1 MSKKLIGL
9 AGKAGAG
16 KDTVADYLWEKEGA
30 IKIAFA
36 DPLRLAASAIFGLS
50 VESFTDRAL
59 KEELVEYWG
68 ISRRDMCQLLGTEAT
83 KPVFGADIWLK
94 RWFLSFSMVRDT
106 DHVVVPDVRFDVEA
120 DAIRRLGGVIIHI
133 VRPGAGLSGASGEH
147 SSEAGVKS
155 RADGDRYLL
164 NDGSVEELHH
174 KVDEL
179 WGYIK

>member
-36 DPLRLAASAIFGLS
+36 DALRAAGTSIFDLDPRN
-50 VESFTDRAL
+50 FLDRDL
-59 KEELVEYWG
+59 KEAEVEYWG
-68 ISRRDMCQLLGTEAT
+68 MTPRRMLQLLGTEAT
-83 KPVFGADIWLK
+83 KPVFGDDIWLK
-94 RWFLSFSMVRDT
+94 RWFLSYSAVRDT

-120 DAIRRLGGVIIHI
+120 EAIRHLGGTIVHI
-133 VRPGAGLSGASGEH
+133 VRPGAGLSGATGEH
-147 SSEAGVKS
+147 ASEAGIELQ
-155 RADGDRYLL
+155 DGDLYLL
-164 NDGSVEELHH
+164 NDGTTYDLGN

-179 WGYIK
+179 WETIK

>member
-36 DPLRLAASAIFGLS
+36 DALRAASASIFGLDPRN
-50 VESFTDRAL
+50 FLDRDL
-59 KEELVEYWG
+59 KEAEVEYWG
-68 ISRRDMCQLLGTEAT
+68 MTPRRMLQLLGTEAT
-83 KPVFGADIWLK
+83 KPVFGDDIWLK
-94 RWFLSFSMVRDT
+94 RWFLSYSAVRDT

-120 DAIRRLGGVIIHI
+120 EAIRHLGGTIVHI
-133 VRPGAGLSGASGEH
+133 VRPGAGLSGATGEH
-147 SSEAGVKS
+147 ASEAGIEL
-155 RADGDRYLL
+155 RNGDMYLS
-164 NDGSVEELHH
+164 NRGSVEDLRH

-179 WGYIK
+179 WETIK

>member
-16 KDTVADYLWEKEGA
+16 KDTVADYLWEKEGV

-36 DPLRLAASAIFGLS
+36 DALRAAACSIFGLGQCN
-50 VESFTDRAL
+50 FTDREL
-59 KEELVEYWG
+59 KEAEVEYWG
-68 ISRRDMCQLLGTEAT
+68 MSPRRMLQLLGTEAT

-94 RWFLSFSMVRDT
+94 RWFLSYSAVRDT

-120 DAIRRLGGVIIHI
+120 DAIRGLGGRIVHI
-133 VRPGAGLSGASGEH
+133 VRPGVGLDGDSATH
-147 SSEAGVKS
+147 VSEAGIELG
-155 RADGDRYLL
+155 DGDLYLL
-164 NDGSVEELHH
+164 NDGTTYDLGN

-179 WGYIK
+179 WEYIK

>member
-9 AGKAGAG
+9 AGKAGVG

-36 DPLRLAASAIFGLS
+36 DALRAAGAAIFGLGPCN
-50 VESFTDRAL
+50 FLDRDL
-59 KEELVEYWG
+59 KEVEIEYWG
-68 ISRRDMCQLLGTEAT
+68 MTPRRMLQLLGTEAT
-83 KPVFGADIWLK
+83 KPVFGDNIWLK
-94 RWFLSFSMVRDT
+94 RWFLSYSAVRDT

-120 DAIRRLGGVIIHI
+120 DAIRNLGGTIIHI
-133 VRPGAGLSGASGEH
+133 VRPGAGLSGAAGEH
-147 SSEAGVKS
+147 SSEAGIEL
-155 RADGDRYLL
+155 RNGDMYLS
-164 NDGSVEELHH
+164 NRGSVEELRH

>member
-36 DPLRLAASAIFGLS
+36 DALRAAGTSIFGLGLIN
-50 VESFTDRAL
+50 FLDRDL
-59 KEELVEYWG
+59 KEAEVKYWG
-68 ISRRDMCQLLGTEAT
+68 MTPRRMLQLLGTEAT
-83 KPVFGADIWLK
+83 KPVFGDDIWLK
-94 RWFLSFSMVRDT
+94 RWFLSYSAVRDT

-120 DAIRRLGGVIIHI
+120 EAIRHLGGTIIHI
-133 VRPGAGLSGASGEH
+133 VRPGTALSGAAAQH
-147 SSEAGVKS
+147 ASEAGVTP
-155 RADGDRYLL
+155 RADGDMYLS
-164 NDGSVEELHH
+164 NSSSIEELHH

-179 WGYIK
+179 WGTIK

>member
-36 DPLRLAASAIFGLS
+36 DPLRLAASAIFGLGQCN
-50 VESFTDRAL
+50 FLDRDL
-59 KEELVEYWG
+59 KEAEVEYWG
-68 ISRRDMCQLLGTEAT
+68 MTPRRMLQLLGTEAT

-94 RWFLSFSMVRDT
+94 RWFLSYSAVRDT

-120 DAIRRLGGVIIHI
+120 DAIRNLGGTIVHI
-133 VRPGAGLSGASGEH
+133 ARPGARLSGATGEH
-147 SSEAGVKS
+147 SSEAGIEL
-155 RADGDRYLL
+155 RDGDMYLS
-164 NDGSVEELHH
+164 NSGSVEELRYE
-174 KVDEL
+174 VDQL
-179 WGYIK
+179 WESIK

>member
-36 DPLRLAASAIFGLS
+36 DALRAAGTSIFGLDPRN
-50 VESFTDRAL
+50 FLDRDL
-59 KEELVEYWG
+59 KEAEVEYWG
-68 ISRRDMCQLLGTEAT
+68 MTPRRMLQLLGTEAT
-83 KPVFGADIWLK
+83 KPVFGDDIWLK
-94 RWFLSFSMVRDT
+94 RWFLSYSAVRDT

-120 DAIRRLGGVIIHI
+120 EAIRHLGGTIVHI
-133 VRPGAGLSGASGEH
+133 VRPGAGLSGAAGEH
-147 SSEAGVKS
+147 ASEAGIELQ
-155 RADGDRYLL
+155 DGDLYLL
-164 NDGSVEELHH
+164 NDGTTYDLGN

-179 WGYIK
+179 WETIK

>member
-36 DPLRLAASAIFGLS
+36 DALRAAATSIFG
-50 VESFTDRAL
+50 D
-59 KEELVEYWG
+59 
-68 ISRRDMCQLLGTEAT
+68 
-83 KPVFGADIWLK
+83 DIWLK
-94 RWFLSFSMVRDT
+94 RWFLSYSAVQDT

-120 DAIRRLGGVIIHI
+120 DAIRNLGGTIIHI
-133 VRPGAGLSGASGEH
+133 VRPGTGLSGAASEH
-147 SSEAGVKS
+147 SSEAGIEL
-155 RADGDRYLL
+155 RNGDMYLS
-164 NDGSVEELHH
+164 NSGSIEELHH

-179 WGYIK
+179 WGTIK

>member
-36 DPLRLAASAIFGLS
+36 DALRAAGTSIFDLDPRN
-50 VESFTDRAL
+50 FLDRDL
-59 KEELVEYWG
+59 KEAEVEYWG
-68 ISRRDMCQLLGTEAT
+68 MTPRRMLQLLGTEAT
-83 KPVFGADIWLK
+83 KPVFGDDIWLK
-94 RWFLSFSMVRDT
+94 RWFLSYSAVRDT

-120 DAIRRLGGVIIHI
+120 GAIRNLGGTIIHI
-133 VRPGAGLSGASGEH
+133 IRPGAGLPGAAGEH
-147 SSEAGVKS
+147 ASEAGIELQ
-155 RADGDRYLL
+155 DGDLYLL
-164 NDGSVEELHH
+164 NDGTTYDLGN

-179 WGYIK
+179 WETIK

>member
-50 VESFTDRAL
+50 VESFLDRDL
-59 KEELVEYWG
+59 KEAEVEYWG

-83 KPVFGADIWLK
+83 KPVFGDNIWLK
-94 RWFLSFSMVRDT
+94 RWFLSYSAVRDT

-120 DAIRRLGGVIIHI
+120 DAIRNLGGTLIHI
-133 VRPGAGLSGASGEH
+133 ARPGARLSGAAGEH
-147 SSEAGVKS
+147 SSEAGIEL
-155 RADGDRYLL
+155 RDGDMYLS
-164 NDGSVEELHH
+164 NSGSVEELHR

>member
-36 DPLRLAASAIFGLS
+36 DALRSAATSIFGLGP
-50 VESFTDRAL
+50 VNFLDRDL
-59 KEELVEYWG
+59 KEEEVKYWG
-68 ISRRDMCQLLGTEAT
+68 MTPRRMLQLLGTEAT
-83 KPVFGADIWLK
+83 KPVFGDDIWLK
-94 RWFLSFSMVRDT
+94 RWFLSYSAVRDT

-120 DAIRRLGGVIIHI
+120 EAIRHLGGTIVHI
-133 VRPGAGLSGASGEH
+133 VRPGAGLSGAASGH
-147 SSEAGVKS
+147 SSEAGIEL
-155 RADGDRYLL
+155 RNGDMYLS
-164 NDGSVEELHH
+164 NRGSVEDLRH

>member
-9 AGKAGAG
+9 AGKARAG

-36 DPLRLAASAIFGLS
+36 DALRSAACSIFGLGQCN
-50 VESFTDRAL
+50 FTDREL
-59 KEELVEYWG
+59 KEAEVKYWG
-68 ISRRDMCQLLGTEAT
+68 MTPRRMLQLLGTEAT

-94 RWFLSFSMVRDT
+94 RWFLSYSAVRDT

-120 DAIRRLGGVIIHI
+120 EAIRHLGGTIVHI
-133 VRPGAGLSGASGEH
+133 VRPGAGLSGATGEH
-147 SSEAGVKS
+147 ASEAGIEF
-155 RADGDRYLL
+155 RYGDMYLS
-164 NDGSVEELHH
+164 NRGSVEELHR

-179 WGYIK
+179 WETTK

>member
-36 DPLRLAASAIFGLS
+36 DALRSAATSIFGLGP
-50 VESFTDRAL
+50 VNFIDREL
-59 KEELVEYWG
+59 KETVVDYWG
-68 ISRRDMCQLLGTEAT
+68 IGDN
-83 KPVFGADIWLK
+83 IWLK
-94 RWFLSFSMVRDT
+94 RWFLSYSAVRDT

-120 DAIRRLGGVIIHI
+120 EAIRHLGGTIIHI
-133 VRPGAGLSGASGEH
+133 VRPGTALSGAAAQH
-147 SSEAGVKS
+147 ASEAGVTP
-155 RADGDRYLL
+155 RADGDMYLS
-164 NDGSVEELHH
+164 NSGSVEELRH

-179 WGYIK
+179 WETIK

>member
-36 DPLRLAASAIFGLS
+36 DPLRLAASAIFALS

-59 KEELVEYWG
+59 KEEVVEYWG

-83 KPVFGADIWLK
+83 KPVFGDNIWLK
-94 RWFLSFSMVRDT
+94 RWFLSYSAVRDT

-120 DAIRRLGGVIIHI
+120 EAIRRLGGVIIHI
-133 VRPGAGLSGASGEH
+133 VRPGAGLLGAAGEH
-147 SSEAGVKS
+147 SSEAGVTP
-155 RADGDRYLL
+155 RADGDMYLH
-164 NDGSVEELHH
+164 NNGSIYDLGH
-174 KVDEL
+174 KVDHL
-179 WGYIK
+179 WGSIK

>member
-36 DPLRLAASAIFGLS
+36 DALRAAATSIFG
-50 VESFTDRAL
+50 D
-59 KEELVEYWG
+59 
-68 ISRRDMCQLLGTEAT
+68 
-83 KPVFGADIWLK
+83 DIWLK
-94 RWFLSFSMVRDT
+94 RWFLSYSAVRDT

-120 DAIRRLGGVIIHI
+120 EAIRHLGGTIVHI
-133 VRPGAGLSGASGEH
+133 VRPGAGLSGAASGH
-147 SSEAGVKS
+147 SSEAGIEL
-155 RADGDRYLL
+155 RNGDMYLS
-164 NDGSVEELHH
+164 NRGSVEDLRH

>member
-16 KDTVADYLWEKEGA
+16 KDTVADYLWGKEGA

-36 DPLRLAASAIFGLS
+36 DALRGAAQHIFGLGQCN
-50 VESFTDRAL
+50 FTDRDL
-59 KEELVEYWG
+59 KEEEVEYWG
-68 ISRRDMCQLLGTEAT
+68 MTPRRMLQLLGTEAT

-94 RWFLSFSMVRDT
+94 RWFLSYSAVRDT

-120 DAIRRLGGVIIHI
+120 DAIRNLGGTIIHI
-133 VRPGAGLSGASGEH
+133 VRPGAGLSGATGEH
-147 SSEAGVKS
+147 SSEAGIEL
-155 RADGDRYLL
+155 RNGDMYLS
-164 NDGSVEELHH
+164 NRGSVEELHR